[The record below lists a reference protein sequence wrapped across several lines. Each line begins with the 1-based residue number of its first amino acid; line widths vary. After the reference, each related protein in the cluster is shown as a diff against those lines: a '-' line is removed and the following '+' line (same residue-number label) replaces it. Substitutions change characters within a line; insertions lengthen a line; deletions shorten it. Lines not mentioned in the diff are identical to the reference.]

1 MCELCPRKDMFKK
14 SYNVI
19 GMFFKECI
27 WTVES
32 AQTVLPK
39 PNPVN
44 PALRAASKR
53 RSLSA
58 LLIPAVDKSN
68 ASP

>member
-1 MCELCPRKDMFKK
+1 MFKK

-39 PNPVN
+39 PNPVELEN
-44 PALRAASKR
+44 WRGRQNRVIS
-53 RSLSA
+53 S
-58 LLIPAVDKSN
+58 
-68 ASP
+68 